1 MPYFYLYDSYL
12 QDKNYSN
19 QLIRLETALT
29 DLGLQGKIGRLTLL
43 KSIRDLIDSALRD
56 NSDTIVV
63 VGNDITFSQTAEI
76 VAKYPKITLGF
87 IPLGQDRQI
96 LASLLG
102 IPVGLLACHTLSS
115 RITKQIDVGKIN
127 NQFFIQSVAAQGRF
141 NLECESHYRLS
152 TAEPHNLK
160 ICNLDLWGE
169 PKNNHSNPAD
179 NLLEIILTP
188 QKDSSWLASFKK
200 QPALQPTILP
210 LKNLLLEASGDN
222 ITLLVDG
229 HKVLKTPATVTVAN
243 EKLKIIVGRGRYV

>member
-63 VGNDITFSQTAEI
+63 VGNDITLNQTAEI

-87 IPLGQDRQI
+87 IPLGQDKQT
-96 LASLLG
+96 LAHLLG
-102 IPVGLLACHTLSS
+102 IPTGLLACHTLSS
-115 RITKQIDVGKIN
+115 RITKQMDIGKIN
-127 NQFFIQSVAAQGRF
+127 NQFFMQSVSAQGMF
-141 NLECESHYRLS
+141 NLECENHYRLS
-152 TAEPHNLK
+152 TNKPHYLK
-160 ICNLDLWGE
+160 ICNFDLWGE
-169 PKNNHSNPAD
+169 SKHDHSQPTD

-188 QKDSSWLASFKK
+188 QKNNSWLSSFKK
-200 QPALQPTILP
+200 QPALKPTILP

-222 ITLLVDG
+222 LTLLVDG
-229 HKVLKTPATVTVAN
+229 HKILKTPATVAVAN
-243 EKLKIIVGRGRYV
+243 EKLKIIVGRGRYF